1 DEERASPDLGAA
13 LPDSGVGLDSGEAA
27 DLGDAARDLG
37 GLEAAV
43 DARADAAPDAG
54 GDAAA
59 DPPAA
64 SNILLIIIDDF
75 GVDSANLYRVELGLP
90 ATAAST
96 PRIDALAT
104 GGLRFSSAWSSPLC
118 SPTRAGLHTG
128 RFAFR
133 TEVGWALGGRELG
146 LSLDETTLP
155 EVVGAQYETALVGK
169 WHLGETEATG
179 GTSSPN
185 EHGWGHYNGVLS
197 GALPDYYAWREVEN
211 GVEKGINNEYALSWK
226 VDRAIEWTAAQEAPW
241 LLVLALNAPHK
252 PFHAPDP
259 SLHGLA
265 LDTPIGDECPRN
277 EQVACYTA
285 MVEAADTEIGRLLDV
300 VDLDDTTVVV
310 RLQPSAIAL
319 PPVVVT
325 DEDPGVTI
333 MRRVIERLPEL
344 RPPGPFQARAYM
356 QQTLS
361 NDTSVVS
368 ILETVADVSWAS
380 DRHSRVLP
388 LALRG

>member
-1 DEERASPDLGAA
+1 
-13 LPDSGVGLDSGEAA
+13 
-27 DLGDAARDLG
+27 
-37 GLEAAV
+37 
-43 DARADAAPDAG
+43 
-54 GDAAA
+54 
-59 DPPAA
+59 
-64 SNILLIIIDDF
+64 
-75 GVDSANLYRVELGLP
+75 
-90 ATAAST
+90 
-96 PRIDALAT
+96 
-104 GGLRFSSAWSSPLC
+104 
-118 SPTRAGLHTG
+118 
-128 RFAFR
+128 
-133 TEVGWALGGRELG
+133 VGWALGGRELG

-310 RLQPSAIAL
+310 MGDNGTPKEAVLDPFTRRHAKGTTYEGGVRVPL
-319 PPVVVT
+319 VVSGAAVRN
-325 DEDPGVTI
+325 PG
-333 MRRVIERLPEL
+333 RVEGDLV
-344 RPPGPFQARAYM
+344 
-356 QQTLS
+356 QTLDLFTTIVELTGGDAS
-361 NDTSVVS
+361 AGIDARSLVPY
-368 ILETVADVSWAS
+368 LEDREPDEAREWLFTERFADQDPSLADVAIRGPRYSVIRDNGEPAQCF
-380 DRHSRVLP
+380 DLDIDIDNTDDLNEGDPPARCAELE
-388 LALRG
+388 ALIATIREAQ